1 MWRGHWRFLLP
12 YRSGCLY
19 EFALARTR
27 SRARKKFSLSIHR
40 EEQRRVLEAIFHF
53 FRSLYNPEG
62 LKELI
67 RSGGAPLICTIVFVE
82 TGFFV
87 GFFLPGDSLL
97 VTAGIFSARR
107 RGRTDAL
114 CAVRGLRH
122 LRRHFVGWRNDP
134 RWICAGPFGP

>member
-19 EFALARTR
+19 EFALTRAR

-87 GFFLPGDSLL
+87 GFL
-97 VTAGIFSARR
+97 
-107 RGRTDAL
+107 
-114 CAVRGLRH
+114 
-122 LRRHFVGWRNDP
+122 
-134 RWICAGPFGP
+134 